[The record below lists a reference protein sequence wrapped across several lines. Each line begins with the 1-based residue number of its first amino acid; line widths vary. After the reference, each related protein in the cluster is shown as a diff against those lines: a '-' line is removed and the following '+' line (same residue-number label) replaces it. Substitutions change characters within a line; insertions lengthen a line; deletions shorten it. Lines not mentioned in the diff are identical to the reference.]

1 MSNIDSELT
10 LLRQRLVFLEE
21 QKRLEQERELNPL
34 NTLYNFINRLKRRLE
49 KTRQTGRFLSSTSL
63 TDRETID
70 ILEPLYNALKQNQ
83 ERLENLEKIMA
94 AQNVKEN

>member
-1 MSNIDSELT
+1 M
-10 LLRQRLVFLEE
+10 
-21 QKRLEQERELNPL
+21 
-34 NTLYNFINRLKRRLE
+34 
-49 KTRQTGRFLSSTSL
+49 TSL